1 MAEKMISEILAANC
15 KLKTNK
21 EKVQH
26 LKTNDCRPLRNILK
40 GLFDEAVVFN
50 LPAGI
55 PPYRKDDAPKGYEI
69 SNLHRVSKRFK
80 YFDKGGIG
88 EQMLAARR
96 EKMFIDVLE
105 SLHPDEAELVIAMKE
120 KSLMGKYK
128 GITSKLVSEAFPNLL
143 VKPIVATRAK
153 STKVKKKAVDKGT
166 ETQD

>member
-1 MAEKMISEILAANC
+1 
-15 KLKTNK
+15 
-21 EKVQH
+21 
-26 LKTNDCRPLRNILK
+26 
-40 GLFDEAVVFN
+40 
-50 LPAGI
+50 
-55 PPYRKDDAPKGYEI
+55 
-69 SNLHRVSKRFK
+69 
-80 YFDKGGIG
+80 
-88 EQMLAARR
+88 MLAARR